1 MTDKEILCLAKRCG
15 FFLVDFTDEDGKVS
29 EQIESSTSESLYI
42 FASMLIALEC
52 EECAKLCENAAL
64 LPDTD
69 PTFCASV
76 IRNRNA

>member
-15 FFLVDFTDEDGKVS
+15 FLLVDFVNEDGKVS

>member
-15 FFLVDFTDEDGKVS
+15 FFLVDFTDEDGEVS

-64 LPDTD
+64 SPDAD
-69 PTFCASV
+69 AIFCASV

>member
-15 FFLVDFTDEDGKVS
+15 FLLVDFVNEDGKVS

-64 LPDTD
+64 LPDAD
-69 PTFCASV
+69 PTFCASI